1 MSTRTYRKEIRALA
15 AHYLRLLGLS
25 HWRLTRLYVGIP
37 KRIKSELAVHYP
49 DATNGFCACVYPTG
63 PSKFV
68 MAVSKDIPAR
78 KLPEV
83 IAHEISHILL
93 HCLYE
98 ATRDGRHAAAKNQ
111 LELAC
116 DRIARAL
123 TRPGATL

>member
-37 KRIKSELAVHYP
+37 KHIKKELAAHYP
-49 DATNGFCACVYPTG
+49 DAANGFCACVYPTG

-68 MAVSKDIPAR
+68 MAISKDIPSR
-78 KLPEV
+78 KLKGV

-93 HCLYE
+93 HRFYE
-98 ATRDGRHAAAKNQ
+98 ATRDGRAAAAKNQ

-116 DRIARAL
+116 DRIASAVI
-123 TRPGATL
+123 RP